1 MPKRKEQVGQS
12 IQLEI
17 GQAKQK
23 KSALLGEVT

>member
-1 MPKRKEQVGQS
+1 MPKRKKQVGQS

-17 GQAKQK
+17 GQAIQ